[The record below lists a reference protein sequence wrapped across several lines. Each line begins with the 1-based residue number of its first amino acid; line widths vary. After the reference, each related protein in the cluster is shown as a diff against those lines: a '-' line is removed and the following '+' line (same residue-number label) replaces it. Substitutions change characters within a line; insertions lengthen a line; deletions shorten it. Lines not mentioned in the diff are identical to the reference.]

1 MDKDTAVL
9 LLIVAIRALVP
20 LLIFRWNFVGG
31 LLSIPADASDSIL
44 QDAFGVE
51 PLAGHYHLVDKGF
64 DLYYL
69 AIEAFV
75 AYRLW
80 GDLLAGWA
88 MVGLFTLR
96 AGGVAFFELTDI
108 RQTFF
113 FTPNVVENFY
123 LVVAGLRSIDP
134 TFRISNWR
142 WLALI
147 IVVVGAPK
155 LLQEY
160 VMHYREAHTWHFVKE
175 NILMWR

>member
-1 MDKDTAVL
+1 MDKDLFVL
-9 LLIVAIRALVP
+9 ALIVAIRALVP

-31 LLSIPADASDSIL
+31 LLCIPADASDSIL

-80 GDLLAGWA
+80 GDFLAGWTMLA
-88 MVGLFTLR
+88 LFALR
-96 AGGVAFFELTDI
+96 AGGVAFFELTDV
-108 RQTFF
+108 RQTFL
-113 FTPNVVENFY
+113 FTPNIVENFY
-123 LVVAGLRSIDP
+123 LFVAGMRSIDP
-134 TFRISNWR
+134 TFRIPNWR
-142 WLALI
+142 WLAII
-147 IVVVGAPK
+147 IVTVGAPK

-160 VMHYREAHTWHFVKE
+160 VMHYRQAQTWHFVKE
-175 NILMWR
+175 NILLWR